1 MSAPFSVKKSVNAK
15 ANAVIPSAPNPLL
28 SSSKPPA
35 PTQQNATENIVEVE
49 VENAGIRRLPVTRD
63 MMKVIK
69 N

>member
-1 MSAPFSVKKSVNAK
+1 MSAPYSVKKSVNALVV
-15 ANAVIPSAPNPLL
+15 NPSAPNPSL

-49 VENAGIRRLPVTRD
+49 VKNAGKRSLPVTRD